1 MRLTTIRITRDRT
14 AAARIDKKHLTLLP
28 HPHVGA
34 LIASAP
40 DWTQHAATHRGERL
54 PLHTATTTELLL
66 TPAESSAWDPI
77 TRHASRNST
86 SSLPWCRP

>member
-28 HPHVGA
+28 HPDVGA

-54 PLHTATTTELLL
+54 PSTPLRRRNLCSP
-66 TPAESSAWDPI
+66 PAESSAWDP
-77 TRHASRNST
+77 TARHA
-86 SSLPWCRP
+86 